1 MSKVQAKS
9 ISRLVLSL
17 AFSVK
22 QFKMDQNKNQNR
34 SIDKVQNLGMQRRLP
49 RFRSHILCKICG
61 ENSTQIYRD
70 LYGDA
75 MRVPINMAA
84 GN

>member
-9 ISRLVLSL
+9 IFRLVLSL
-17 AFSVK
+17 AFSVT
-22 QFKMDQNKNQNR
+22 QFKMDQNQNQNR

-75 MRVPINMAA
+75 MLVPINMAA